1 MMGQNILPD
10 VHMRRRRQKA
20 KQSSSKQAI
29 TRSQSFDAADLCW
42 NPSALLDGAFSSID
56 RPINNNTVEEQ
67 YKSRSS
73 SSLSHSRHQ
82 PDRNIVGL
90 HHSSRLDGREK
101 SRSCDNSNNISMSGS
116 SSEDEA
122 PIKKTSSHRSSRHSS
137 SATEK
142 PSRNSESSRHRSSK
156 DQDESRQRSP
166 RKSSSSGGSDR
177 RHSRNSKQRGH
188 DEVHNSNEEEGQSRH
203 RKVPDSEEQSP
214 TSSSKPH
221 RHRHTPSREE
231 SRDISPEDQKQQLRR
246 SRHESHSSGKD
257 NCAPRSPPGAASKR
271 REAAQ
276 SRGTETLSPRRQKEV
291 EVKHRSPD
299 KDSHR
304 SSRSSISR
312 DVSQTPSRRKPTL
325 ERSCS
330 EISARNLSSRTRSS
344 QLAEKRSQWKEK
356 KDGKANHSF
365 DDSMDEKVQRRQS
378 MLDTS
383 KRGSIRASVS
393 RTRAAREAQGDLG
406 DDSEFDY
413 DDDDNCSVY
422 SSASYLTTD
431 SELMSDPH
439 ISMALEMQRRQSC
452 SYLPSTLGNACPVA
466 APKMG
471 RRPSAFGNLQEREK
485 AIYNNDES
493 DSDEESVSS
502 KSNNYIPNRL
512 SKNCSF
518 DLDRS
523 DQLSA
528 RRPSMSGS
536 SGAQLTV
543 PIVDGSTDSSSSVP
557 MRGLRRSSSNRGNES
572 GLGSSAGGSSFANRR
587 GSTCG
592 TITMPEVGAPGSR
605 APRRAS
611 TMGGCNTGET
621 SKHDKG
627 LEDILKNRRLRGDNS
642 LARNRYA
649 QEEKEEERIRLVE
662 PLKMLS
668 TVGTAGIKGLTTVTN
683 VGIQGVCTVGSA
695 GLNVSKQT
703 AKGIST
709 VGTASMK
716 GVSAVGNAGLKGV
729 STVGTAGIKGVA
741 AVGTAGIKGVST
753 VGTAGIKGV
762 SAVGNVGLNVTKQT
776 AKGISTVSRKGV
788 KGISDTITQRSHE
801 LESPS
806 SALVET

>member
-1 MMGQNILPD
+1 M
-10 VHMRRRRQKA
+10 
-20 KQSSSKQAI
+20 
-29 TRSQSFDAADLCW
+29 
-42 NPSALLDGAFSSID
+42 
-56 RPINNNTVEEQ
+56 
-67 YKSRSS
+67 
-73 SSLSHSRHQ
+73 
-82 PDRNIVGL
+82 
-90 HHSSRLDGREK
+90 
-101 SRSCDNSNNISMSGS
+101 
-116 SSEDEA
+116 
-122 PIKKTSSHRSSRHSS
+122 
-137 SATEK
+137 
-142 PSRNSESSRHRSSK
+142 
-156 DQDESRQRSP
+156 
-166 RKSSSSGGSDR
+166 SGGSDR
-177 RHSRNSKQRGH
+177 RHSRSSKHRGH
-188 DEVHNSNEEEGQSRH
+188 DEGHDNTDEGKPRH
-203 RKVPDSEEQSP
+203 RKKHDSEEQSP
-214 TSSSKPH
+214 TSSSKHH
-221 RHRHTPSREE
+221 RHRHTHSREE
-231 SRDISPEDQKQQLRR
+231 RRERSPEDQKQPLRR
-246 SRHESHSSGKD
+246 SRHGESQSSDKD
-257 NCAPRSPPGAASKR
+257 NCAPRSPSGAASKR
-271 REAAQ
+271 RDAAQ

-304 SSRSSISR
+304 SPRHSTSR

-356 KDGKANHSF
+356 KDGKTSHSF

-393 RTRAAREAQGDLG
+393 RTRAAREAQGDMG
-406 DDSEFDY
+406 DDSEYDY

-452 SYLPSTLGNACPVA
+452 SYLPSTLGNACPVI

-471 RRPSAFGNLQEREK
+471 RRPSAFGNSQERDK

-502 KSNNYIPNRL
+502 KTNNYIPNRL

-523 DQLSA
+523 DQFSA

-543 PIVDGSTDSSSSVP
+543 PIVDGATESSSSVP
-557 MRGLRRSSSNRGNES
+557 MRGLRRSSSNRGNDNGIGS
-572 GLGSSAGGSSFANRR
+572 GAGGSSFANRR

-592 TITMPEVGAPGSR
+592 AITMPEVNAPGSR

-611 TMGGCNTGET
+611 TMGGTDT

-642 LARNRYA
+642 LARNRYV
-649 QEEKEEERIRLVE
+649 QEEKEEERMRLVE

-776 AKGISTVSRKGV
+776 AKGISTVSRKSV
-788 KGISDTITQRSHE
+788 KGISDTISQRSHE
-801 LESPS
+801 LESSS